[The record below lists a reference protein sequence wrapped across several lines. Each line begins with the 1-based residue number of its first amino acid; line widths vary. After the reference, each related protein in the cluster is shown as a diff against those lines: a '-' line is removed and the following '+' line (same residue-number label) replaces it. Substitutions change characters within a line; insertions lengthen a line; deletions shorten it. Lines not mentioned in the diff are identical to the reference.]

1 MLVFSILELGRSPV
15 LHKSVLELGAGKSEV
30 VREAIQVTDG
40 LNAIAVC
47 LFIGALTP
55 LGTGYATKIMK
66 MTR

>member
-1 MLVFSILELGRSPV
+1 M
-15 LHKSVLELGAGKSEV
+15 LHKSVLELGADKNKV

-40 LNAIAVC
+40 LNAIAVY